1 MWGKKSN
8 TKPQVGETNNLLQ
21 RLMVRERKPSAL
33 NLIIDVHYAAECISV
48 HVKQPKES

>member
-8 TKPQVGETNNLLQ
+8 AKPQVGETNNLFG

-48 HVKQPKES
+48 HEQQPRQS